1 MAKIYSI
8 KEQDGE
14 NGMQKII
21 TVDFSTRLLL
31 IIFLGI
37 CGLFFA
43 QQLKKIILFLFL
55 SFTFMSTALP
65 VVNRLRKLGVTKT
78 WAIFITYMI
87 MVIILLSIFSII
99 VIPLGSQIGQLI
111 TEMPTWVDRISE
123 SIRNFISTSNTT
135 LLDNIEENI
144 KKSITNLSTL
154 DNFKSLTDFL
164 GSIFS
169 SLSFLITSIIFSIYL
184 TIEHNS
190 LLDFLL
196 IKMDSDGK
204 REIVQKLVINMESKL
219 GHWVLG
225 QGTVSFLSMLYT
237 MIVLSILNI
246 PYAMPLGI
254 FVGLLGLVPTIGATV
269 ATLSVSLVTL
279 LLATPVK
286 AVVVLI
292 LLTIYQPF
300 ENSYI
305 IPKVMANAVGL
316 RPVVVM
322 LGVMSAIFLAGPI
335 GGLVAIPS
343 IVMLRIIYEFYIDL
357 QKLKAKGIV

>member
-78 WAIFITYMI
+78 WSIFITYMI
-87 MVIILLSIFSII
+87 MVVILLSVFSII

-164 GSIFS
+164 G
-169 SLSFLITSIIFSIYL
+169 
-184 TIEHNS
+184 
-190 LLDFLL
+190 
-196 IKMDSDGK
+196 
-204 REIVQKLVINMESKL
+204 
-219 GHWVLG
+219 
-225 QGTVSFLSMLYT
+225 
-237 MIVLSILNI
+237 
-246 PYAMPLGI
+246 
-254 FVGLLGLVPTIGATV
+254 
-269 ATLSVSLVTL
+269 
-279 LLATPVK
+279 
-286 AVVVLI
+286 
-292 LLTIYQPF
+292 
-300 ENSYI
+300 
-305 IPKVMANAVGL
+305 
-316 RPVVVM
+316 
-322 LGVMSAIFLAGPI
+322 
-335 GGLVAIPS
+335 
-343 IVMLRIIYEFYIDL
+343 
-357 QKLKAKGIV
+357 